1 MLDYYRS
8 TAPCPNR
15 KAHEVQ
21 NFLRFMIEQL
31 KEMSQNTKKQ
41 GFLIKDNVI

>member
-15 KAHEVQ
+15 KAHEEQ
-21 NFLRFMIEQL
+21 KFLRFMKEQL

-41 GFLIKDNVI
+41 GFL